1 MVGEKEMKA
10 LFTYDYG
17 QEKMA
22 CVQELGYEVV
32 YVHEKDVRLDN
43 QTRDAEILVCYNPF
57 TQLDIQGMGNLK
69 WIQLSSIGIDQAPIT
84 YIQGAGITLTN
95 NKGGYSIPIGEWIV
109 MKTLELLK
117 NSGGLYR
124 LQQQK
129 KWALDTSLLE
139 LYGKTVGFIGTGSI
153 AGEAAKRLEG
163 FGTRILGLNTSGK
176 ATDFFQRCYP
186 MDEMEQ
192 MLKECDIV
200 ILTIPYTEKTH
211 HLINDQ
217 TLGWMKDR
225 VYFINISRGSIVN
238 EAALMKSLNEK
249 KIKGAALD
257 VFEEEPLPKDHPLWG
272 YENVIITPHNSWISE
287 MRNERRFAL
296 ILENL
301 RRYMKEETLL
311 NVVDLQ
317 KGY

>member
-1 MVGEKEMKA
+1 MKV

-17 QEKMA
+17 QKKMS
-22 CVQELGYEVV
+22 CVQDLGYEVV
-32 YVHEKDVRLDN
+32 YVYEKDVRLN
-43 QTRDAEILVCYNPF
+43 EQTKDAEILVCYNPF
-57 TQLDIQGMGNLK
+57 PHLDIQKMESLK
-69 WIQLSSIGIDQAPIT
+69 WIQLSSIGIDQAPVT
-84 YIQGAGITLTN
+84 YIQRAGITLTN

-109 MKTLELLK
+109 MKILELLK
-117 NSGGLYR
+117 NSGKLYG

-129 KWALDTSLLE
+129 KWALDTTLLE

-153 AGEAAKRLEG
+153 AGEAAKRLQG

-176 ATDFFQRCYP
+176 DTPFFLRCYP
-186 MDEMEQ
+186 MDEMEE

-200 ILTIPYTEKTH
+200 ILTIPYTEKTK

-217 TLGWMKDR
+217 TLGWMKDP
-225 VYFINISRGSIVN
+225 VYFINVSRGNIVD
-238 EAALMKSLNEK
+238 EGALIKNLNNG

-257 VFEEEPLPKDHPLWG
+257 VFEEEPLPVSHPFWD
-272 YENVIITPHNSWISE
+272 YKSVIVTPHNSWISE

-301 RRYMKEETLL
+301 RRYKNEEALL